1 MTGHRTKQS
10 SPISPTRSNS
20 RRSYSTPCRWPTYQ
34 SCSWTATLEPL
45 LDHEDAGIRLQTAVL
60 LSRDGNRA
68 AVAYLKHALRDPEPE
83 ARQIAATAL
92 ADAGHTVNQDV
103 IRRLLDDPVVNVQRA
118 AMDLVTHLSP
128 ERARGILRGVLARPD
143 PEESLHGLA
152 LLLLRGIGGPEDV
165 AAVLAM
171 LRATESDFLAVQAV
185 GALGE
190 MEGRLGTRSCL
201 PELRRILEDPEADY
215 ALVSAA
221 ITALHQVGNPSFLPL
236 LAARTT
242 GCPPGG
248 ARSSCST
255 PAAPRAGCRSCRA
268 IP

>member
-1 MTGHRTKQS
+1 M
-10 SPISPTRSNS
+10 
-20 RRSYSTPCRWPTYQ
+20 
-34 SCSWTATLEPL
+34 
-45 LDHEDAGIRLQTAVL
+45 
-60 LSRDGNRA
+60 
-68 AVAYLKHALRDPEPE
+68 
-83 ARQIAATAL
+83 
-92 ADAGHTVNQDV
+92 

-152 LLLLRGIGGPEDV
+152 LLLLRDIGGPEDV
-165 AAVLAM
+165 AAVLA
-171 LRATESDFLAVQAV
+171 LVRAKESDFLAVQAV

-215 ALVSAA
+215 ALVSTA

-236 LAARTT
+236 LAARLREAE
-242 GCPPGG
+242 GHPRGDEIASLISALLGRRIHGEAFKRPES
-248 ARSSCST
+248 AR
-255 PAAPRAGCRSCRA
+255 
-268 IP
+268 